1 MTNPQEQP
9 ESESPAQTG
18 TDQGEDRNSHEALTV
33 FYERL
38 RHSTDSEEL
47 HEFARRPLPDR
58 SDQAAFSRFTA
69 LLEAVAGNDHT
80 PVDDRVFLAETMPF
94 PNILVKLSKDADPKV
109 RQAVASNR
117 DDKNWLVGILTKDE
131 NPQVRAAALTN
142 PMASWK
148 MRLEGAQASTT
159 DADTLDY
166 LGGLGTSTEEG
177 ASLILASMVRRAVA
191 LNPNTPM
198 ETVKTLAQDDRVEVA
213 NAAQKRL
220 DQ

>member
-38 RHSTDSEEL
+38 RHSTDSGEL

-177 ASLILASMVRRAVA
+177 APLILASMVRRAVA